1 MKKILP
7 LIILFLFSFSTIH
20 ADDFK
25 WELSAD
31 GTLTIS
37 GTSMTDYEPKST
49 PWYDNRH
56 KIKKVVIKDGVT
68 NIGINAFDGC
78 TGLSSI
84 EIPNSVT
91 RIGFQAFRECYA
103 LTSVT
108 IPNSVTSI
116 EPEVFRSCSSLTS
129 VEIPNSVTSIGSNA
143 FYGCEDLTSVTIGN
157 SVTRIEEC
165 TFSNCSALTSITVEK
180 GNTKYDSRD
189 NCNAIIETN
198 TNKLIIGCKNTVIP
212 NSVTSIGDYAFCHC
226 RNLTSIEIPNSV
238 KSIEDFAFKD
248 CNNLTSVVIPN
259 FVTSIGFG
267 SFLNCDELASITFKG
282 STPPAF
288 GDNVFNGISKSV
300 LIYVPANSIE
310 EYKNVLGDDFPNIQ
324 ANPKQLFLT
333 GNNFYL
339 QDSQIDGTDV
349 SFTRDFTTN
358 WEAIYL
364 PFSLKY
370 EDWKDDF
377 EVARI
382 NGIHQYDK
390 NDDGRIDKTELEF
403 VKMTDDESVIYP
415 NTPYLIKAKKAGEK
429 TLSVENTTVYKAD
442 VNQIECSTTTEKFI
456 FRGNYRRII
465 SLVIETEGYYII
477 ENGQLNNKPVYSLGS
492 YRWYMKR
499 ENRNSAYGINN
510 NNTAKEISIRVVG
523 EETTGIANIQLTS
536 PNTQTYDLNGRRVNE
551 NNLKPGMYVK
561 NGRKFVVK

>member
-7 LIILFLFSFSTIH
+7 LIILFVFSFSAIH
-20 ADDFK
+20 AEIT
-25 WELSAD
+25 WNLSED

-37 GTSMTDYEPKST
+37 GTGDIPGSGDAPWFSRSYE
-49 PWYDNRH
+49 
-56 KIKKVVIKDGVT
+56 IKKVIIKDGVT
-68 NIGINAFDGC
+68 NIGNKAFFDY
-78 TGLSSI
+78 
-84 EIPNSVT
+84 P
-91 RIGFQAFRECYA
+91 A
-103 LTSVT
+103 
-108 IPNSVTSI
+108 
-116 EPEVFRSCSSLTS
+116 LTS
-129 VEIPNSVTSIGSNA
+129 VEIPNSVTSIGESA
-143 FYGCEDLTSVTIGN
+143 FFQCMRLTSVTIGN
-157 SVTRIEEC
+157 SLIRIGKRAFDTCTALLSVEFPNSLTNIEESA
-165 TFSNCSALTSITVEK
+165 FGNCFVLTSIT
-180 GNTKYDSRD
+180 
-189 NCNAIIETN
+189 
-198 TNKLIIGCKNTVIP
+198 IP
-212 NSVTSIGDYAFCHC
+212 NSVTSIGNNAFVNCM
-226 RNLTSIEIPNSV
+226 NL
-238 KSIEDFAFKD
+238 KSF
-248 CNNLTSVVIPN
+248 
-259 FVTSIGFG
+259 
-267 SFLNCDELASITFKG
+267 TFKG
-282 STPPAF
+282 STPPELEINSIF
-288 GDNVFNGISKSV
+288 TTGSKIPV
-300 LIYVPANSIE
+300 YVPANSIE
-310 EYKNVLGDDFPNIQ
+310 VYKDALGDNYDVQ

-339 QDSQIDGTDV
+339 QDSQIDGADV
-349 SFTRDFTTN
+349 SFTRDFSTN

-456 FRGNYRRII
+456 FRGNYKRIPYF
-465 SLVIETEGYYII
+465 VIKTEGYYII
-477 ENGQLNNKPVYSLGS
+477 ENGQLSNNPVYSLTP

-523 EETTGIANIQLTS
+523 EETTDISQLRITNDEL
-536 PNTQTYDLNGRRVNE
+536 PVYDLNGRRVNE

-561 NGRKFVVK
+561 NGRKFVIK

>member
-1 MKKILP
+1 MRKNL
-7 LIILFLFSFSTIH
+7 LLLFFTLFSFSAIH
-20 ADDFK
+20 AEIT
-25 WELSAD
+25 WNLSED

-37 GTSMTDYEPKST
+37 GTGDIPGSGDAPWFSRSYE
-49 PWYDNRH
+49 
-56 KIKKVVIKDGVT
+56 IKKVIIKDGVT
-68 NIGINAFDGC
+68 NIGNNAFFDY
-78 TGLSSI
+78 
-84 EIPNSVT
+84 P
-91 RIGFQAFRECYA
+91 A
-103 LTSVT
+103 
-108 IPNSVTSI
+108 
-116 EPEVFRSCSSLTS
+116 LTS
-129 VEIPNSVTSIGSNA
+129 VEIPNSVTSIGESA
-143 FYGCEDLTSVTIGN
+143 FFQCTRLTSVTIGN
-157 SVTRIEEC
+157 SLTRIGKHAFENCVALLSVEFPNSLTNIEESA
-165 TFSNCSALTSITVEK
+165 FVNCFVLTSIT
-180 GNTKYDSRD
+180 
-189 NCNAIIETN
+189 
-198 TNKLIIGCKNTVIP
+198 IP
-212 NSVTSIGDYAFCHC
+212 NSVTSIGNNAFVNCV
-226 RNLTSIEIPNSV
+226 NL
-238 KSIEDFAFKD
+238 KSF
-248 CNNLTSVVIPN
+248 
-259 FVTSIGFG
+259 
-267 SFLNCDELASITFKG
+267 TFKG
-282 STPPAF
+282 STPPELAINSIF
-288 GDNVFNGISKSV
+288 TTSIKIPV
-300 LIYVPANSIE
+300 YVPANSIE
-310 EYKNVLGDDFPNIQ
+310 VYKDALGDNYDVQ

-339 QDSQIDGTDV
+339 QDSQIDGADV
-349 SFTRDFTTN
+349 SFTRDFSTN

-456 FRGNYRRII
+456 FRGNYKRIPYF
-465 SLVIETEGYYII
+465 VIETEGYYII
-477 ENGQLNNKPVYSLGS
+477 ENGQLSNNPVYSLTP

-523 EETTGIANIQLTS
+523 EETTGVANIQHAS
-536 PNTQTYDLNGRRVNE
+536 PNTQTYDLNGRKVNE

-561 NGRKFVVK
+561 NGRKVIVK

>member
-1 MKKILP
+1 MTKKLLLLLLP
-7 LIILFLFSFSTIH
+7 LFSFSAIH
-20 ADDFK
+20 AEIT
-25 WELSAD
+25 WNLSED

-37 GTSMTDYEPKST
+37 GTGDIPGSGDAPWFSRSYE
-49 PWYDNRH
+49 
-56 KIKKVVIKDGVT
+56 IKKVIIKDGVT
-68 NIGINAFDGC
+68 NIGNKAFFDY
-78 TGLSSI
+78 
-84 EIPNSVT
+84 P
-91 RIGFQAFRECYA
+91 A
-103 LTSVT
+103 
-108 IPNSVTSI
+108 
-116 EPEVFRSCSSLTS
+116 LTS
-129 VEIPNSVTSIGSNA
+129 VEIPNSVTSIGESA
-143 FYGCEDLTSVTIGN
+143 FFQCMRLTSVTIGN
-157 SVTRIEEC
+157 SLTRIGKRAFENCTALLFVEFPNSLTNIEESA
-165 TFSNCSALTSITVEK
+165 FGNCFVLTSIT
-180 GNTKYDSRD
+180 
-189 NCNAIIETN
+189 
-198 TNKLIIGCKNTVIP
+198 IP
-212 NSVTSIGDYAFCHC
+212 NSVTSIGNNAFVNCV
-226 RNLTSIEIPNSV
+226 NL
-238 KSIEDFAFKD
+238 KSF
-248 CNNLTSVVIPN
+248 
-259 FVTSIGFG
+259 
-267 SFLNCDELASITFKG
+267 TFKG
-282 STPPAF
+282 STPPELEINSIF
-288 GDNVFNGISKSV
+288 TTGIKIPV
-300 LIYVPANSIE
+300 YVPANSIE
-310 EYKNVLGDDFPNIQ
+310 VYKDALGDNYDVQ

-339 QDSQIDGTDV
+339 QDSQIDGADV

-456 FRGNYRRII
+456 FRGNYKRIPYF
-465 SLVIETEGYYII
+465 VINTEGYYII
-477 ENGQLNNKPVYSLGS
+477 ENGQLSNNPVYSLTP

-523 EETTGIANIQLTS
+523 EETTDISQLRITNYEL
-536 PNTQTYDLNGRRVNE
+536 PVYDLNGRRVNE

-561 NGRKFVVK
+561 NGRKFVIK

>member
-7 LIILFLFSFSTIH
+7 LIILFVFSFSAIH
-20 ADDFK
+20 AEIT
-25 WELSAD
+25 WNLSED

-37 GTSMTDYEPKST
+37 GTGDIPGSGDAPWFSRSYE
-49 PWYDNRH
+49 
-56 KIKKVVIKDGVT
+56 IKKVIIKDGVT
-68 NIGINAFDGC
+68 NIGNKAFFDY
-78 TGLSSI
+78 
-84 EIPNSVT
+84 P
-91 RIGFQAFRECYA
+91 A
-103 LTSVT
+103 
-108 IPNSVTSI
+108 
-116 EPEVFRSCSSLTS
+116 LTS
-129 VEIPNSVTSIGSNA
+129 VEIPNSVTSIGESA
-143 FYGCEDLTSVTIGN
+143 FFQCMRLTSVTIGN
-157 SVTRIEEC
+157 SLTRIGKRAFENCTALLSVEFPNSLTNIEESA
-165 TFSNCSALTSITVEK
+165 FGNCFVLTSIT
-180 GNTKYDSRD
+180 
-189 NCNAIIETN
+189 
-198 TNKLIIGCKNTVIP
+198 IP
-212 NSVTSIGDYAFCHC
+212 NSVTSIGNNAFVNCV
-226 RNLTSIEIPNSV
+226 NL
-238 KSIEDFAFKD
+238 KSF
-248 CNNLTSVVIPN
+248 
-259 FVTSIGFG
+259 
-267 SFLNCDELASITFKG
+267 TFKG
-282 STPPAF
+282 STPPELEINSIF
-288 GDNVFNGISKSV
+288 TTGIKIPV
-300 LIYVPANSIE
+300 YVPANSIE
-310 EYKNVLGDDFPNIQ
+310 VYKDALGDNYDVQ

-339 QDSQIDGTDV
+339 QDSQIDGADV
-349 SFTRDFTTN
+349 SFTRDFSTN

-456 FRGNYRRII
+456 FRGNYKRII

-477 ENGQLNNKPVYSLGS
+477 ENGQLSNNSVYSLTP

-523 EETTGIANIQLTS
+523 EETTGIANIQHAS
-536 PNTQTYDLNGRRVNE
+536 PNTQTYDLNGRKVNE
-551 NNLKPGMYVK
+551 NNLKPGMYIK
-561 NGRKFVVK
+561 NGRKVIIK

>member
-1 MKKILP
+1 MRKNL
-7 LIILFLFSFSTIH
+7 LLLLLSLFSFSAIH
-20 ADDFK
+20 AQIDWK
-25 WELSAD
+25 LEN

-37 GTSMTDYEPKST
+37 GTGDIPGSAGA
-49 PWYDNRH
+49 PWYSRFYE
-56 KIKKVVIKDGVT
+56 IKKVIIKDGVT
-68 NIGINAFDGC
+68 NIGENAFSHY
-78 TGLSSI
+78 T
-84 EIPNSVT
+84 
-91 RIGFQAFRECYA
+91 A
-103 LTSVT
+103 
-108 IPNSVTSI
+108 
-116 EPEVFRSCSSLTS
+116 LTS
-129 VEIPNSVTSIGSNA
+129 VEIPNSVTSIGESA
-143 FYGCEDLTSVTIGN
+143 FFLCTSLTSVTIGN
-157 SVTRIEEC
+157 SLMRIGNRAFE
-165 TFSNCSALTSITVEK
+165 NCSALLSVELPNSVTSIGYWAFESCFSLTSIT
-180 GNTKYDSRD
+180 
-189 NCNAIIETN
+189 
-198 TNKLIIGCKNTVIP
+198 IP
-212 NSVTSIGDYAFCHC
+212 NSVTSIGNNAFNNCV
-226 RNLTSIEIPNSV
+226 NL
-238 KSIEDFAFKD
+238 KSF
-248 CNNLTSVVIPN
+248 
-259 FVTSIGFG
+259 
-267 SFLNCDELASITFKG
+267 TFKG
-282 STPPAF
+282 STPPELEINSIF
-288 GDNVFNGISKSV
+288 TTGRKIPV
-300 LIYVPANSIE
+300 YVPANSIE
-310 EYKNVLGDDFPNIQ
+310 VYKDALGDNYDVQ

-339 QDSQIDGTDV
+339 QDSQIDGADV
-349 SFTRDFTTN
+349 SFTRDFSTN

-456 FRGNYRRII
+456 FRGNYKKII
-465 SLVIETEGYYII
+465 SFVIQTEGYYII
-477 ENGQLNNKPVYSLGS
+477 ENGQLSNNSVYSLTP

-523 EETTGIANIQLTS
+523 EETTGVANIQHAS
-536 PNTQTYDLNGRRVNE
+536 PNTQTYDLNGRKVNE

-561 NGRKFVVK
+561 NGRKFVIK

>member
-1 MKKILP
+1 MRKYL
-7 LIILFLFSFSTIH
+7 LLLFFTLFSFSAIH
-20 ADDFK
+20 AEIT
-25 WELSAD
+25 WNLSED

-37 GTSMTDYEPKST
+37 GTGDIPGSAGAPWFSRSYE
-49 PWYDNRH
+49 
-56 KIKKVVIKDGVT
+56 IKKVIIKDGVT
-68 NIGINAFDGC
+68 NIGNNAFFDY
-78 TGLSSI
+78 
-84 EIPNSVT
+84 P
-91 RIGFQAFRECYA
+91 A
-103 LTSVT
+103 
-108 IPNSVTSI
+108 
-116 EPEVFRSCSSLTS
+116 LTS
-129 VEIPNSVTSIGSNA
+129 VEIPNSVTSIGESA
-143 FYGCEDLTSVTIGN
+143 FFLCTSLTSVTIGN
-157 SVTRIEEC
+157 SLTRIGNRAFGTC
-165 TFSNCSALTSITVEK
+165 TALLSVEFPNSVTSIGDWAFESCVALTSIT
-180 GNTKYDSRD
+180 
-189 NCNAIIETN
+189 
-198 TNKLIIGCKNTVIP
+198 IP
-212 NSVTSIGDYAFCHC
+212 NSVTSIGNNAFVNCV
-226 RNLTSIEIPNSV
+226 NL
-238 KSIEDFAFKD
+238 KSF
-248 CNNLTSVVIPN
+248 
-259 FVTSIGFG
+259 
-267 SFLNCDELASITFKG
+267 TFKG
-282 STPPAF
+282 STPPELEINSIF
-288 GDNVFNGISKSV
+288 TTGIKIPV
-300 LIYVPANSIE
+300 YVPANSIE
-310 EYKNVLGDDFPNIQ
+310 VYKDALGDNYDVQ

-339 QDSQIDGTDV
+339 QDSQIDGADV
-349 SFTRDFTTN
+349 SFTRDFSTN

-456 FRGNYRRII
+456 FRGNYKRIPYF
-465 SLVIETEGYYII
+465 VINTEGYYII
-477 ENGQLNNKPVYSLGS
+477 ENGQLSNNPVNSLTP

-523 EETTGIANIQLTS
+523 EETTGVANIQHAS
-536 PNTQTYDLNGRRVNE
+536 PNTQTYDLNGRKVNE
-551 NNLKPGMYVK
+551 NNLKPGIYVR

>member
-1 MKKILP
+1 MLNYN
-7 LIILFLFSFSTIH
+7 SS
-20 ADDFK
+20 DN
-25 WELSAD
+25 
-31 GTLTIS
+31 
-37 GTSMTDYEPKST
+37 KS
-49 PWYDNRH
+49 PWYSRRSE
-56 KIKKVVIKDGVT
+56 IKKVVIKDGVT
-68 NIGINAFDGC
+68 NIGDYAFWNC
-78 TGLSSI
+78 RPLSSV

-91 RIGFQAFRECYA
+91 SIGEGAFSYTA

-116 EPEVFRSCSSLTS
+116 GEYAFSLCYGLTS
-129 VEIPNSVTSIGSNA
+129 VTIPNSVTSIGDLAFESCSN
-143 FYGCEDLTSVTIGN
+143 LTSITIGN
-157 SVTRIEEC
+157 SVTSLGDRA
-165 TFSNCSALTSITVEK
+165 FVSCSENLTSITVEK
-180 GNTKYDSRD
+180 GNTKFDSRN
-189 NCNAIIETN
+189 NCNAIIETSS
-198 TNKLIIGCKNTVIP
+198 NKLILGCRNTVIPNSVTSIGENAFSDCSGLTSITIPNSVTSIGDWAFHDCSSLTSISIP
-212 NSVTSIGDYAFCHC
+212 NSVTSIGDYAFFYCED
-226 RNLTSIEIPNSV
+226 LT
-238 KSIEDFAFKD
+238 
-248 CNNLTSVVIPN
+248 
-259 FVTSIGFG
+259 
-267 SFLNCDELASITFKG
+267 SITFKG
-282 STPPAF
+282 STPPTF
-288 GDNVFNGISKSV
+288 GNDVFEKVNKSIPV
-300 LIYVPANSIE
+300 YVPSISIDA
-310 EYKNVLGDDFPNIQ
+310 YKEALKDYGFSNIQ
-324 ANPKQLFLT
+324 ANPKQLFL
-333 GNNFYL
+333 NNKEAYT
-339 QDSQIDGTDV
+339 QNSQIDDIDV
-349 SFTRDFTTN
+349 SFTRNFSGD

-456 FRGNYRRII
+456 FRGNYKRII
-465 SLVIETEGYYII
+465 DFVIQTEGYYII
-477 ENGQLNNKPVYSLGS
+477 EHGQLSNNPVYSLTP

-499 ENRNSAYGINN
+499 ENRNSVYGINN

-523 EETTGIANIQLTS
+523 EEATGIANIQHTS
-536 PNTQTYDLNGRRVNE
+536 PNTQTYDLNGRKVNE

>member
-1 MKKILP
+1 MRKYL
-7 LIILFLFSFSTIH
+7 LLLFFTLFSFSAIH
-20 ADDFK
+20 AEIT
-25 WELSAD
+25 WNLSED

-37 GTSMTDYEPKST
+37 GTGDIPGSGDAPWFSRSYE
-49 PWYDNRH
+49 
-56 KIKKVVIKDGVT
+56 IKKVIIKDGVT
-68 NIGINAFDGC
+68 NIGNNAFFDY
-78 TGLSSI
+78 
-84 EIPNSVT
+84 P
-91 RIGFQAFRECYA
+91 A
-103 LTSVT
+103 
-108 IPNSVTSI
+108 
-116 EPEVFRSCSSLTS
+116 LTS
-129 VEIPNSVTSIGSNA
+129 VEIPNSVTSIGESA
-143 FYGCEDLTSVTIGN
+143 FFQCMRLTSVTIGN
-157 SVTRIEEC
+157 SLTRIGKRAFENCTALLSVEFPNSLTNIEESA
-165 TFSNCSALTSITVEK
+165 FGNCFVLTSIT
-180 GNTKYDSRD
+180 
-189 NCNAIIETN
+189 
-198 TNKLIIGCKNTVIP
+198 IP
-212 NSVTSIGDYAFCHC
+212 NSVTSIGNNAFVNCV
-226 RNLTSIEIPNSV
+226 NL
-238 KSIEDFAFKD
+238 KSF
-248 CNNLTSVVIPN
+248 
-259 FVTSIGFG
+259 
-267 SFLNCDELASITFKG
+267 TFKG
-282 STPPAF
+282 STPPELAINSIF
-288 GDNVFNGISKSV
+288 TTSIKIPV
-300 LIYVPANSIE
+300 YVPANSIE
-310 EYKNVLGDDFPNIQ
+310 VYKDALGDNYDVQ

-339 QDSQIDGTDV
+339 QDSQIDGADV
-349 SFTRDFTTN
+349 SFTRDFSTN

-456 FRGNYRRII
+456 FRGNYKKII
-465 SLVIETEGYYII
+465 SFVIQTEGYYII
-477 ENGQLNNKPVYSLGS
+477 ENGQLSNNSVYSLTP

-523 EETTGIANIQLTS
+523 EETTGIANIQHAS

-561 NGRKFVVK
+561 NGRKVIVR

>member
-1 MKKILP
+1 MRKTLLLLILT
-7 LIILFLFSFSTIH
+7 LFSFSAIH
-20 ADDFK
+20 AEIT
-25 WELSAD
+25 WNLSED

-37 GTSMTDYEPKST
+37 GTGDIPGSGDAPWFSRSYE
-49 PWYDNRH
+49 
-56 KIKKVVIKDGVT
+56 IKKVIIKDGVT
-68 NIGINAFDGC
+68 NIGNNAFFDY
-78 TGLSSI
+78 
-84 EIPNSVT
+84 P
-91 RIGFQAFRECYA
+91 A
-103 LTSVT
+103 
-108 IPNSVTSI
+108 
-116 EPEVFRSCSSLTS
+116 LTS
-129 VEIPNSVTSIGSNA
+129 VEIPNSVTSIGESA
-143 FYGCEDLTSVTIGN
+143 FFQCMRLTSVTIGN
-157 SVTRIEEC
+157 SLTRIGKRAFENCVALLSVEFPNSLTNIEESA
-165 TFSNCSALTSITVEK
+165 FVNCFVLTSIT
-180 GNTKYDSRD
+180 
-189 NCNAIIETN
+189 
-198 TNKLIIGCKNTVIP
+198 IP
-212 NSVTSIGDYAFCHC
+212 NSVTSIGNNAFVNCV
-226 RNLTSIEIPNSV
+226 NL
-238 KSIEDFAFKD
+238 KSF
-248 CNNLTSVVIPN
+248 
-259 FVTSIGFG
+259 
-267 SFLNCDELASITFKG
+267 TFKG
-282 STPPAF
+282 STPPELAINSIF
-288 GDNVFNGISKSV
+288 TTGSKIPV
-300 LIYVPANSIE
+300 YVPANSIE
-310 EYKNVLGDDFPNIQ
+310 VYKDALGDNYDVQ

-339 QDSQIDGTDV
+339 QDSQIDGADV

-465 SLVIETEGYYII
+465 SFVIETEGYYII
-477 ENGQLNNKPVYSLGS
+477 ENGQLSNNSVYSLTP

>member
-1 MKKILP
+1 MRKYL
-7 LIILFLFSFSTIH
+7 LLLFFTLFSFSAIH
-20 ADDFK
+20 AEIT
-25 WELSAD
+25 WNLSED

-37 GTSMTDYEPKST
+37 GTGDIPGSAGA
-49 PWYDNRH
+49 PWYYRFYE
-56 KIKKVVIKDGVT
+56 IKKVIIKDGVT
-68 NIGINAFDGC
+68 NIGNNAFFDQ
-78 TGLSSI
+78 
-84 EIPNSVT
+84 P
-91 RIGFQAFRECYA
+91 A
-103 LTSVT
+103 
-108 IPNSVTSI
+108 
-116 EPEVFRSCSSLTS
+116 LTS
-129 VEIPNSVTSIGSNA
+129 VEIPNSVTSIGESA
-143 FYGCEDLTSVTIGN
+143 FFLCTSLTSVTIGN
-157 SVTRIEEC
+157 SLTRIGNRAFG
-165 TFSNCSALTSITVEK
+165 TCSALLSVELPNSLTNIEEFAFESCFSLTSIT
-180 GNTKYDSRD
+180 
-189 NCNAIIETN
+189 
-198 TNKLIIGCKNTVIP
+198 IP
-212 NSVTSIGDYAFCHC
+212 NSVTSIGNNAFNNCV
-226 RNLTSIEIPNSV
+226 NL
-238 KSIEDFAFKD
+238 KSF
-248 CNNLTSVVIPN
+248 
-259 FVTSIGFG
+259 
-267 SFLNCDELASITFKG
+267 TFKG
-282 STPPAF
+282 STPPELEINSIFTAS
-288 GDNVFNGISKSV
+288 SKIPV
-300 LIYVPANSIE
+300 YVPANSIE
-310 EYKNVLGDDFPNIQ
+310 VYKDALGDNYDVQ

-339 QDSQIDGTDV
+339 QDSQIDGADV
-349 SFTRDFTTN
+349 SFTRDFSTN

-465 SLVIETEGYYII
+465 SFVIETEGYYII
-477 ENGQLNNKPVYSLGS
+477 ENGQLSNNSVYSLTP

-523 EETTGIANIQLTS
+523 EETTGVANIQHAS
-536 PNTQTYDLNGRRVNE
+536 PNTQTYDLNGRKVNE

>member
-1 MKKILP
+1 MRKNL
-7 LIILFLFSFSTIH
+7 LLLLLSLFSFSAIH
-20 ADDFK
+20 AQIDWK
-25 WELSAD
+25 LEN

-37 GTSMTDYEPKST
+37 GTGDIPGSAGA
-49 PWYDNRH
+49 PWYSRFYE
-56 KIKKVVIKDGVT
+56 IKKVIIKDGVT
-68 NIGINAFDGC
+68 NIGENAFSHY
-78 TGLSSI
+78 T
-84 EIPNSVT
+84 
-91 RIGFQAFRECYA
+91 A
-103 LTSVT
+103 
-108 IPNSVTSI
+108 
-116 EPEVFRSCSSLTS
+116 LTS
-129 VEIPNSVTSIGSNA
+129 VEIPNSVTSIGESA
-143 FYGCEDLTSVTIGN
+143 FFMCTSLTSVTIGN
-157 SVTRIEEC
+157 SLMRIGNRAFE
-165 TFSNCSALTSITVEK
+165 NCSALLSVELPNSVTSIGYWAFESCFSLTSIT
-180 GNTKYDSRD
+180 
-189 NCNAIIETN
+189 
-198 TNKLIIGCKNTVIP
+198 IP
-212 NSVTSIGDYAFCHC
+212 NSVTSIGNNAFNNCV
-226 RNLTSIEIPNSV
+226 NL
-238 KSIEDFAFKD
+238 KSF
-248 CNNLTSVVIPN
+248 
-259 FVTSIGFG
+259 
-267 SFLNCDELASITFKG
+267 TFKG
-282 STPPAF
+282 STPPELEINSIF
-288 GDNVFNGISKSV
+288 TTGRKIPV
-300 LIYVPANSIE
+300 YVPANSIE
-310 EYKNVLGDDFPNIQ
+310 VYKDALGDNYDVQ

-339 QDSQIDGTDV
+339 QDSQIDGADV
-349 SFTRDFTTN
+349 SFTRDFSTN

-456 FRGNYRRII
+456 FRGNYKKII
-465 SLVIETEGYYII
+465 SFVIQTEGYYII
-477 ENGQLNNKPVYSLGS
+477 ENGQLSNNSVYSLTP

-523 EETTGIANIQLTS
+523 EETTGVANIQHAS
-536 PNTQTYDLNGRRVNE
+536 PNTQTYDLNGRKVNE

-561 NGRKFVVK
+561 NGRKFVIK

>member
-1 MKKILP
+1 MVEDDVPWFNDRSKI
-7 LIILFLFSFSTIH
+7 
-20 ADDFK
+20 
-25 WELSAD
+25 
-31 GTLTIS
+31 
-37 GTSMTDYEPKST
+37 
-49 PWYDNRH
+49 N
-56 KIKKVVIKDGVT
+56 KVVIEYGVT
-68 NIGINAFDGC
+68 SIGSRVFHLC
-78 TGLSSI
+78 L
-84 EIPNSVT
+84 
-91 RIGFQAFRECYA
+91 R
-103 LTSVT
+103 LTSIT

-116 EPEVFRSCSSLTS
+116 RDYAFKNCNITS
-129 VEIPNSVTSIGSNA
+129 ITIPNSVTSIGEKVFMDN
-143 FYGCEDLTSVTIGN
+143 L
-157 SVTRIEEC
+157 R
-165 TFSNCSALTSITVEK
+165 LTSIIVEK
-180 GNTKYDSRD
+180 DNPKYDSRD
-189 NCNAIIETN
+189 NCNAIIETKSN
-198 TNKLIIGCKNTVIP
+198 TLIAGCKNTVIP
-212 NSVTSIGDYAFCHC
+212 SSVTSIGDYAFFGSE
-226 RNLTSIEIPNSV
+226 LTSITIPNSV
-238 KSIEDFAFKD
+238 KSIGDYAFGGCSD
-248 CNNLTSVVIPN
+248 LT
-259 FVTSIGFG
+259 
-267 SFLNCDELASITFKG
+267 SITFKRT
-282 STPPAF
+282 SPPEF
-288 GDNVFNGISKSV
+288 GKNVFYIVNTSIP
-300 LIYVPANSIE
+300 IYVPSISIDA
-310 EYKNVLGDDFPNIQ
+310 YKEALKDFGFSNIQ
-324 ANPKQLFLT
+324 ANPKQLFLA

-339 QDSQIDGTDV
+339 QDLQIDGADV

-456 FRGNYRRII
+456 FRGNYRRIV
-465 SLVIETEGYYII
+465 SFVIETEGYYII
-477 ENGQLNNKPVYSLGS
+477 ENGQLSNNPVYSLTP

-523 EETTGIANIQLTS
+523 EETTGVANIQHAS
-536 PNTQTYDLNGRRVNE
+536 PNTQTYDLNGRKVNE

-561 NGRKFVVK
+561 NGKKFVIK